1 MIPWVVLYAVTGW
14 LFNHP
19 TALSGDAQLRQ
30 FSLDTLPK
38 TQLSL
43 PTAQATAETVTQ
55 QLADQAP
62 GAMITLVDPESAQV
76 QRRISAKATRGTDQ
90 ARLSIDVGKAQG
102 ALRISPIDEEQIPSA
117 LRGVEI
123 VGIPGFDKAA
133 FDASVALAA
142 GELGQPSEGWTVTG
156 MPRLRFT
163 LSVDGEHWRVTYQPK
178 SGALDYERLATREV
192 SVKRVLA
199 RLHMT
204 HGYPER
210 FGAAWLHTFIVDL
223 VVACLMLWCI
233 TGALMWWQMRRFR
246 RIGLVVIGSALAA
259 SLWVLGVVVPGMLG

>member
-19 TALSGDAQLRQ
+19 TAFSGDAQLRQ
-30 FSLDTLPK
+30 FSLDELPE
-38 TQLSL
+38 TQRSL
-43 PTAQATAETVTQ
+43 PTAQAAAEAVTQ
-55 QLADQAP
+55 QLAAHAP
-62 GAMITLVDPESAQV
+62 TATITVVDPESAQL
-76 QRRISAKATRGTDQ
+76 QRRISAKATRGTEQ
-90 ARLSIDVGKAQG
+90 ARLSIDIDKAQG
-102 ALRISPIDEEQIPSA
+102 ALRLAPLDKEQIPSA
-117 LRGVEI
+117 LLDAQI
-123 VGIPGFDKAA
+123 VAIAGFDQAA
-133 FDASVALAA
+133 FDGAVALAA
-142 GELGQPSEGWTVTG
+142 SELGQSSKGWTVTG

-163 LSVDGEHWRVTYQPK
+163 LRVDGEDWRVTYQPK
-178 SGALDYERLATREV
+178 SGAIDYERLATREV

-259 SLWVLGVVVPGMLG
+259 SLWVL